1 MLFHKGNVC
10 QISHKV
16 YVCFHFSRPDLQVL
30 CLLCLSLVACGA
42 PQTSTGLLLNWE
54 QNGRNIT
61 ITGATEI
68 YTAIFHSISSPG
80 CSRSTFESRET
91 VTMSA
96 AILCPQSVSVTSCV
110 VSMTSRVV
118 LATSC
123 MVKVTHTSRANY
135 CVLFVGRPRTSMDA
149 P

>member
-1 MLFHKGNVC
+1 MLFHKGKLC
-10 QISHKV
+10 QIPYKV
-16 YVCFHFSRPDLQVL
+16 YVCFHFSRCDLQML
-30 CLLCLSLVACGA
+30 CLLCPSLVVCGA
-42 PQTSTGLLLNWE
+42 PQTSTGLLFNWE

-61 ITGATEI
+61 ITGPTEI
-68 YTAIFHSISSPG
+68 YTAIFHSISRPG

-110 VSMTSRVV
+110 VSMTSCVV

-123 MVKVTHTSRANY
+123 VVKVTHTSRANY
-135 CVLFVGRPRTSMDA
+135 YVLFVGRPRTSMAA